1 MINGKGEAMQGSE
14 RKIVTVVPA
23 LTDEQKERIK
33 KAAEKNGFRTVFCMS
48 GKEAAKEMP
57 GAEILVSANGSLI
70 GLGTDLKWVCSP
82 FAGVDPLISVL
93 EGKDILLSNS
103 SGAYGVT
110 ISEHIIMVTLELM
123 RRRMEYINLIRDRIW
138 ENTLPIHSIQGAR
151 ITLLGTGNIGQET
164 AIRLR
169 AFSPVSIVGVNRRGG
184 DPGSLFDRIAPLSEL
199 DDLLPQTDLL
209 ISSLP
214 STSQTRDLLTEE
226 RLKLL
231 PADAYLVNV
240 GRGDVLD
247 QEALEKMLRAGALGG
262 AALDVFREEPL
273 PADGTLWDCP
283 RLVLT
288 THLSGTWT
296 LQYTVERIV
305 EMFLEDLDNYCAGR
319 ELAHLV
325 DLKAGY

>member
-1 MINGKGEAMQGSE
+1 MIKETMQGSE

-23 LTDEQKERIK
+23 FTDEQKERIA
-33 KAAEKNGFRTVFCMS
+33 KAAEKNGFRVVFCES
-48 GKEAAKEMP
+48 GKDAAKEMP

-70 GLGTDLKWVCSP
+70 DLGPDLKWVCSP

-93 EGKDILLSNS
+93 EGTDILLSNS

-110 ISEHIIMVTLELM
+110 IAEHIIMVTLELM

-138 ENTLPIHSIQGAR
+138 ENTLPIHSIRDAR

-169 AFSPVSIVGVNRRGG
+169 AFSPATIVGVNRRGS
-184 DPGSLFDRIAPLSEL
+184 DPGNLFDRIVSLSEL
-199 DDLLPQTDLL
+199 DDILPQTDLL

-214 STSQTRDLLTEE
+214 STAQTRNLLTEE
-226 RLKLL
+226 RLRLL
-231 PADAYLVNV
+231 PTDAYLVNV
-240 GRGDVLD
+240 GRGDILD
-247 QEALEKMLRAGALGG
+247 QSALEKMLREGALGG
-262 AALDVFREEPL
+262 AALDVFKVEPL
-273 PADGTLWDCP
+273 PKDSTLWDCP
-283 RLVLT
+283 RLVMT

-296 LQYTVERIV
+296 LPFTVERIAQ
-305 EMFLEDLDNYCAGR
+305 MFLEDLNNYCAGR
-319 ELAHLV
+319 ELAHRV